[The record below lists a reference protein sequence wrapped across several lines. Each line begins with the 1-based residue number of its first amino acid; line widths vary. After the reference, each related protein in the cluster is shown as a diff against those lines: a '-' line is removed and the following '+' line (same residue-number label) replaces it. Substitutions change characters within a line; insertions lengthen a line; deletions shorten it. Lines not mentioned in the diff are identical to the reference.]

1 VRSNGLGLLEYLLII
16 GAVLGLAVFELVA
29 VIRAQR
35 RERRIRTGSSARTQ
49 AERNRSSDKLS

>member
-1 VRSNGLGLLEYLLII
+1 MALGLLEYLLII
-16 GAVLGLAVFELVA
+16 GAVLGLAVFELVG

-35 RERRIRTGSSARTQ
+35 RERRIRNGSSERTQ